1 MTGAL
6 IIAGDMQT
14 DTTTLEDSSKLL
26 LHSDLAIILFWH
38 LLKGVENLYLYR
50 SLHMNVYSSF
60 IHNVK
65 NMEETEMPFNG

>member
-26 LHSDLAIILFWH
+26 LHSDLAIILFDIYSKE
-38 LLKGVENLYLYR
+38 LKTCTYTGAC
-50 SLHMNVYSSF
+50 
-60 IHNVK
+60 
-65 NMEETEMPFNG
+65 T

>member
-26 LHSDLAIILFWH
+26 LHSDLAIILF
-38 LLKGVENLYLYR
+38 
-50 SLHMNVYSSF
+50 
-60 IHNVK
+60 
-65 NMEETEMPFNG
+65 